1 MADEQYDEQR
11 NTSEEGIYSDE
22 GREDMLENDE
32 IDAFEEGFM
41 KGAEMDGQNAKCRK
55 CGRMLVK
62 KDEMVEKEID
72 DKVTWFCSE
81 ECAEK
86 YEEEHNWIVI
96 TI

>member
-1 MADEQYDEQR
+1 MKDDNLFDNEEGNQK
-11 NTSEEGIYSDE
+11 EGIYSDE
-22 GREDMLENDE
+22 GRAEMLENDE

-62 KDEMVEKEID
+62 REEIVEREID
-72 DKVTWFCSE
+72 DKIVWFCSE

-86 YEEEHNWIVI
+86 FEEENS
-96 TI
+96 

>member
-1 MADEQYDEQR
+1 MADDNFFNNEEGKQ
-11 NTSEEGIYSDE
+11 EEGIYSDE
-22 GREDMLENDE
+22 GREEMLENDE

-62 KDEMVEKEID
+62 REEIVEREID
-72 DKVTWFCSE
+72 EKLTWFCSE

-86 YEEEHNWIVI
+86 FEEEHS
-96 TI
+96 